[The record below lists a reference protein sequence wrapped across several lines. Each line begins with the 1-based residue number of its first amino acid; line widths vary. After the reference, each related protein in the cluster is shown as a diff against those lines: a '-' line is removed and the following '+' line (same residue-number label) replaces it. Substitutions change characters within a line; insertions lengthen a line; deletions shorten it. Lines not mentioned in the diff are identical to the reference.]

1 MLVNV
6 LYAVKILRNNFL
18 LVALHTIKISYRN
31 QMGMLT
37 SFSVT
42 NYKGFKNRIEWDLS
56 HPSNYSFN
64 AAAIREGIVK
74 NGIIYGPNGAGK
86 SNFGLAIFDIANHL
100 SHKWKKP
107 DYYLNYA
114 CAGHQDL
121 PVDFEYTFVLGGHTL
136 LYNYSKVALELKGNI
151 VREQLIVD
159 GNEVLLKDKDV
170 LNIANEFG
178 LTQTAIENLKESANN
193 ISIVNYLLS
202 SVPLPKGHALLLL
215 RDFVE
220 NMLFFRSLDNREF
233 IGLKEGGSNIEEY
246 IITHHLGDDFAA
258 YLKEVSG
265 QDYKFAPSAQG
276 DNVLYCLMD
285 GVRIPFQW
293 VASTG
298 TKNLELQYYWL
309 KEMDNA
315 SFVFIDE
322 FDAFYHHELSYKI
335 CKRLFEGSNQVFV
348 TTHDTFLL
356 SNDLLRP
363 DCFFIL
369 RDNMIKAICDMTDKE
384 LRFGHNLEK
393 LYRGGTF
400 GL

>member
-1 MLVNV
+1 
-6 LYAVKILRNNFL
+6 
-18 LVALHTIKISYRN
+18 
-31 QMGMLT
+31 MLT
-37 SFSVT
+37 KFAVT
-42 NYKGFKNRIEWDLS
+42 NYRGFRHRIEWDLS
-56 HPSNYSFN
+56 HPNNYSFHTE
-64 AAAIREGIVK
+64 AIKESVVK

-86 SNFGLAIFDIANHL
+86 SNFCLALFDIANHL

-114 CAGHQDL
+114 CALGHDE
-121 PVDFEYTFVLGGHTL
+121 PVAFEYTFAFGGHNL
-136 LYNYSKVALELKGNI
+136 VYAYSKVAAEQKGEI
-151 VREQLIVD
+151 VHEALCVD
-159 GNEVLLKDKDV
+159 GRRLLLKDKGV
-170 LNIANEFG
+170 LEIDSEFG
-178 LTQTAIENLKESANN
+178 LTDAAIQSLKNSANN

-202 SVPLPKGHALLLL
+202 SVPLPKGHALLQL
-215 RDFVE
+215 RDFVD

-246 IITHHLGDDFAA
+246 IVKNNLASDFAA

-265 QDYKFAPSAQG
+265 QEYEFAPSVQG
-276 DNVLYCLMD
+276 ETALFCQM
-285 GVRIPFQW
+285 GKQKIPFQW

-309 KEMDNA
+309 KEMGNA

-322 FDAFYHHELSYKI
+322 FDAFYHHELSFKI
-335 CKRLFEGSNQVFV
+335 SKRLFDGENQVFT

-369 RDNMIKAICDMTDKE
+369 RDNTIQAICDMTDKE

>member
-1 MLVNV
+1 
-6 LYAVKILRNNFL
+6 
-18 LVALHTIKISYRN
+18 
-31 QMGMLT
+31 MLT
-37 SFSVT
+37 HFAVT
-42 NYKGFKNRIEWDLS
+42 NYRGFKQRIEWDLA

-64 AAAIREGIVK
+64 ADAIRNNIVK

-86 SNFGLAIFDIANHL
+86 SNIGLAIFDIANHL

-114 CAGHQDL
+114 CAGSQNL
-121 PVDFEYTFVLGGHTL
+121 PVEFEYTFALGGHTV
-136 LYNYSKVALELKGNI
+136 LYSYSKIALELKGNI

-159 GNEVLLKDKDV
+159 GREVLLLDGDV
-170 LNIANEFG
+170 LNVADEFG
-178 LTQTAIENLKESANN
+178 LTHTAVENLKDSANN
-193 ISIVNYLLS
+193 ISIVNYLLG
-202 SVPLPKGHALLLL
+202 SVPLPKNHALLLL

-246 IITHHLGDDFAA
+246 IISHNLADDFAT
-258 YLKEVSG
+258 YLNEVSG
-265 QDYKFAPSAQG
+265 QTYEFAPNVQG
-276 DNVLYCLMD
+276 DNILFCLMD
-285 GVRIPFQW
+285 GARIPFQL

-309 KEMDNA
+309 NEMDNA

-335 CKRLFEGSNQVFV
+335 CKRLFEGKNQVFV

-369 RDNMIKAICDMTDKE
+369 RDNDIKAICNMTDKE

>member
-1 MLVNV
+1 MLTKF
-6 LYAVKILRNNFL
+6 AVKN
-18 LVALHTIKISYRN
+18 YR
-31 QMGMLT
+31 
-37 SFSVT
+37 
-42 NYKGFKNRIEWDLS
+42 GFRNRIEWDLS
-56 HPSNYSFN
+56 HPSNYTFN
-64 AAAIREGIVK
+64 DDAIMDGTVK

-100 SHKWKKP
+100 SHKWKTP

-114 CAGHQDL
+114 CASNHTES
-121 PVDFEYTFVLGGHTL
+121 VEFEYTFFLGGHIL
-136 LYNYSKVALELKGNI
+136 LYNYSKVASELKGNI
-151 VREQLIVD
+151 VREQLIID
-159 GNEVLLKDKDV
+159 GSEVLMKDKDT
-170 LNIANEFG
+170 LTISEEFG
-178 LTQTAIENLKESANN
+178 LAATAVQNLKDSANN
-193 ISIVNYLLS
+193 ISIVNYLLGF
-202 SVPLPKGHALLLL
+202 VPLPKGHTLLQF

-220 NMLFFRSLDNREF
+220 NMLFFRSLDYREF

-246 IITHHLGDDFAA
+246 IIKNNLANDFSA

-265 QDYKFAPSAQG
+265 QEYEFAPNVQG
-276 DNVLYCLMD
+276 ENTLFCMMGDM
-285 GVRIPFQW
+285 RIPFQW

-309 KEMDNA
+309 KEMSNA

-335 CKRLFEGSNQVFV
+335 CKRLFEGNNQVFV

-369 RDNMIKAICDMTDKE
+369 RNNEIKAICDMTGKE

>member
-1 MLVNV
+1 
-6 LYAVKILRNNFL
+6 
-18 LVALHTIKISYRN
+18 
-31 QMGMLT
+31 MLT
-37 SFSVT
+37 KFAVT
-42 NYKGFKNRIEWDLS
+42 NYKGFKSRIEWDLS

-86 SNFGLAIFDIANHL
+86 SNLGLAIFDIANHL

-114 CAGHQDL
+114 CAGRQDL
-121 PVDFEYTFVLGGHTL
+121 PVEFEYTFALGGHIL
-136 LYNYSKVALELKGNI
+136 LYYYSKVASEQKGII

-159 GNEVLLKDKDV
+159 GNEVLLKDKGV

-178 LTQTAIENLKESANN
+178 LTQTAVENLKESANN

-246 IITHHLGDDFAA
+246 IITHNLANDFAE

-265 QDYKFAPSAQG
+265 QEYEFAPGAQG
-276 DNVLYCLMD
+276 ENVLYCLME

-315 SFVFIDE
+315 SFVYVDE

-335 CKRLFEGSNQVFV
+335 CKRLFEGINQVFV

-369 RDNMIKAICDMTDKE
+369 RDNTIKAICDMTDKE

>member
-1 MLVNV
+1 
-6 LYAVKILRNNFL
+6 
-18 LVALHTIKISYRN
+18 
-31 QMGMLT
+31 MLT
-37 SFSVT
+37 HFAVT
-42 NYKGFKNRIEWDLS
+42 NYKGFKHRIEWDLS

-64 AAAIREGIVK
+64 ADAVQEGVVK

-114 CAGHQDL
+114 CAGYQDL
-121 PVDFEYTFVLGGHTL
+121 PVEFEYTFVLGGHTL
-136 LYNYSKVALELKGNI
+136 LYSYSKVALEMKGNI
-151 VREQLIVD
+151 VREQLIMD
-159 GNEVLLKDKDV
+159 GNEVLLKDKGV
-170 LNIANEFG
+170 LNVANEFG
-178 LTQTAIENLKESANN
+178 LTQTAVDSLKDSANN
-193 ISIVNYLLS
+193 ISIVNYLLG

-246 IITHHLGDDFAA
+246 IITHKLADDFAV

-265 QDYKFAPSAQG
+265 QEYEFAPNAQG
-276 DNVLYCLMD
+276 ENVLYCLMD

-369 RDNMIKAICDMTDKE
+369 RENQIKAICDMTDKE